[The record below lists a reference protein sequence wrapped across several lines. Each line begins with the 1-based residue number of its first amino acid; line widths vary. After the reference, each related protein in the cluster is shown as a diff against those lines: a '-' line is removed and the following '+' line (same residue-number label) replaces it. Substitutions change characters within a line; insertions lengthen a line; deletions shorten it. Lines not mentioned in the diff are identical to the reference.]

1 MAAGVGSQDL
11 LITLIGTYFLGQDR
25 PIPSVFLVRLL
36 QEFDVSPVGARNGLS
51 RLAARGLLVL
61 HKPGRNTYYRLSP
74 EAHNHHAERLSEIV
88 NFGEYPIEWDGTWT
102 VALFTVPEKERAQRH
117 LVRSRLAALRF
128 AMLYDGVWV
137 RPGALKNQVS
147 ATLSSL
153 NLQKVTVLSGAA
165 VDGGF
170 RGGNPVSAF
179 ALESLRESY
188 EQFAASLQ
196 TLRAD
201 IDAGRVGAADALL
214 QRARV
219 MQDWRNFPDHDPLL
233 PDELLPHDWP
243 LHEARKAFTEVYDGL
258 AELADHRFRSLL
270 ADYSTDLAGEV
281 RSLTS
286 AELLAL
292 HLPPKGLGP
301 LTGMPDPLLTKE

>member
-1 MAAGVGSQDL
+1 MAAAVGSQDL

-25 PIPSVFLVRLL
+25 PIPSAFLVRLL
-36 QEFDVSPVGARNGLS
+36 QEFDVTPVGARNGLS
-51 RLAARGLLVL
+51 RLAARGLLEL

-74 EAHNHHAERLSEIV
+74 EAHDHHAVRLSEIV
-88 NFGEYPIEWDGTWT
+88 NFGEYRLGWDGTWT
-102 VALFTVPEKERAQRH
+102 VALFSVPEKERAQRH

-137 RPGALKNQVS
+137 RPGAFKDHIS

-153 NLQKVTVLSGAA
+153 NLQKVTVLAGAEADGDFSG
-165 VDGGF
+165 GQ
-170 RGGNPVSAF
+170 PISAF
-179 ALESLRESY
+179 TLEPLRESY
-188 EQFAASLQ
+188 ECFTASLCS
-196 TLRAD
+196 LRSD
-201 IDAGRVGAADALL
+201 IGAGRVGAADALL
-214 QRARV
+214 QRTRV
-219 MQDWRNFPDHDPLL
+219 MQDWRYFPDHDPLL
-233 PDELLPHDWP
+233 PDDLLPHDWP
-243 LHEARKAFTEVYDGL
+243 LHGAREAFTEVYDGL

-270 ADYSTDLAGEV
+270 GDYSTDLAGEV